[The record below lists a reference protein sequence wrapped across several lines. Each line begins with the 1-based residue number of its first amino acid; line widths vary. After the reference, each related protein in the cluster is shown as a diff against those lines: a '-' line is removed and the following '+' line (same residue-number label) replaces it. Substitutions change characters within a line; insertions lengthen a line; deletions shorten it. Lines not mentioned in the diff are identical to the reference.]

1 MTDDAFVTDGTGKT
15 AVDPQTDAATATPRQ
30 TISGWDHMSQEDR
43 FQQIASD
50 HGWVRAADAAGD
62 GAAPQSPPAA
72 STPDMGTGRT
82 TAEPLHNEA
91 GKSGPNTSPAPETPK
106 PTEPPVA
113 HAPDA
118 PRPDAAET
126 TPKVHTISNTIGAG
140 VSKDLYKSP
149 VDGVKGLVKGQYQ
162 VGSDLTGKALN
173 KLGVKT
179 GTKVLARAIPGVGS
193 LYAGYESY
201 KSFKDGNYIAG
212 VLNLIGVIPGPIGW
226 IGMGAAA
233 GWDMFKP
240 HTTYGMWDAPDGTNT
255 SMLPASAKD
264 VAGVKE
270 LDAKIREAQQA
281 TFSFQDGPAGTVWNE
296 NHPSPLALNTP
307 AVSTA
312 FTSWL
317 GGVADLFSQVDQTM
331 ASSGEPYF
339 QQYRHEMTPH
349 LQAMA
354 KLKEQIKPLTDQL
367 AVASAGG
374 QKCYQ
379 GVLDINKAARQ
390 QLANDGALTDQ
401 GAIFGPQAAIQGG
414 QSAIRDANDKLG
426 KLFDSAP
433 PTVIT
438 SKSPSA
444 APLSTEKGKTEKTP
458 ITTTAN
464 PTPLTAPEKKLESK
478 GDDLGKLLSG
488 LGNKGLG
495 GSPMGGS
502 PLGGSPLG
510 GGRGGAPLTPP
521 TSKPAEA
528 EPKKLLEDKKDDTK
542 KREEKSLPKPLAPHN
557 PVGPTPAPTNPAPGA
572 PAPGTP
578 KPAAGP
584 VDTTVDVKGKKIKF
598 PDAKTAKMAKLLAA
612 ADLNHPISLADA
624 AAQSGLTPPVPGQDP
639 GKQIPP
645 ADAKPGDFLVAGDK
659 HYMVL
664 GDGKFYDLAQYRT
677 VDASELPHD
686 MGSRAGYFRLNDPGA
701 AVAAAP
707 VSGPTS
713 GVPLSVPG
721 ATDAPTTPADT
732 SSAATP
738 AQPAAPHPPAG
749 APQSVPSGGSPGVP
763 KAGGAAPANAAAT
776 NTGTGTSVPSSTVHN
791 LDPAAV
797 K

>member
-1 MTDDAFVTDGTGKT
+1 MTDAFVTDGTGNT
-15 AVDPQTDAATATPRQ
+15 AAPPPFDPQTAAAPTGTHNGNGADPLDSGGQATPG
-30 TISGWDHMSQEDR
+30 SASASQ
-43 FQQIASD
+43 A
-50 HGWVRAADAAGD
+50 
-62 GAAPQSPPAA
+62 
-72 STPDMGTGRT
+72 
-82 TAEPLHNEA
+82 
-91 GKSGPNTSPAPETPK
+91 PK

-113 HAPDA
+113 PAPDA
-118 PRPDAAET
+118 TSADATKATPRPGS
-126 TPKVHTISNTIGAG
+126 ISNTIGAG

-149 VDGVKGLVKGQYQ
+149 IEGVNGLYKAQYQ
-162 VGSDLTGKALN
+162 VGSDLAGKALN
-173 KLGVKT
+173 KVGVKT
-179 GTKVLARAIPGVGS
+179 GAKVLARAIPGIGS
-193 LYAGYESY
+193 LYAGYEAY

-233 GWDMFKP
+233 AWDMFKP
-240 HTTYGMWDAPDGTNT
+240 HKTYGMWDAPDGTNT

-264 VAGVKE
+264 VAGVRE
-270 LDAKIREAQQA
+270 LDAKLREAQQNV
-281 TFSFQDGPAGTVWNE
+281 FSFQDGPAGTVWNE
-296 NHPSPLALNTP
+296 NHPSPLTLNSQ

-312 FTSWL
+312 FASWL
-317 GGVADLFSQVDQTM
+317 GGLSDLFAQIDQTM

-339 QQYRHEMTPH
+339 QQYRQELAPH

-367 AVASAGG
+367 AAASSGG

-379 GVLDINKAARQ
+379 GVLDINRAVRQ

-401 GAIFGPQAAIQGG
+401 GAISGPQVAIQSGT
-414 QSAIRDANDKLG
+414 SMLRDANDKIG

-433 PTVIT
+433 PVLIT

-444 APLSTEKGKTEKTP
+444 APSTTSEKGKTEKTP
-458 ITTTAN
+458 ITTAAN
-464 PTPLTAPEKKLESK
+464 TTPLAAPEKKLESK

-495 GSPMGGS
+495 GSPLGGS

-510 GGRGGAPLTPP
+510 GGHGGGTPLTSP
-521 TSKPAEA
+521 TSKPADT
-528 EPKKLLEDKKDDTK
+528 EPKKLVEDKKDDTK
-542 KREEKSLPKPLAPHN
+542 KREEKSLPKPLPTNN
-557 PVGPTPAPTNPAPGA
+557 PVVPGAPAPTTPAPGA

-584 VDTTVDVKGKKIKF
+584 ADTTVDVKGKKIKF
-598 PDAKTAKMAKLLAA
+598 PDAKVAKMAKLLAA
-612 ADLNHPISLADA
+612 ADPNHPISLADA

-645 ADAKPGDFLVAGDK
+645 AEAKPGDFVVAGDK

-664 GDGKFYDLAQYRT
+664 GDGKFYDLSQYKNI
-677 VDASELPHD
+677 DASELPHD
-686 MGSRAGYFRLNDPGA
+686 MGSRAGYFRLPDPGA
-701 AVAAAP
+701 AAVGQGP

-713 GVPLSVPG
+713 GVPFSVPG

-732 SSAATP
+732 STASGPA
-738 AQPAAPHPPAG
+738 AQPTAAHPPAG
-749 APQSVPSGGSPGVP
+749 AAQSVPSTGSPGVP
-763 KAGGAAPANAAAT
+763 KSGGSAPANAAAT
-776 NTGTGTSVPSSTVHN
+776 DTGGGSSVPSSTVHN

>member
-1 MTDDAFVTDGTGKT
+1 MTDAFVTDGTGNTT
-15 AVDPQTDAATATPRQ
+15 APPPFDPQTA
-30 TISGWDHMSQEDR
+30 
-43 FQQIASD
+43 
-50 HGWVRAADAAGD
+50 
-62 GAAPQSPPAA
+62 AAPAGTHNGNGADPLDSGGQTTPGSA
-72 STPDMGTGRT
+72 S
-82 TAEPLHNEA
+82 ASQA
-91 GKSGPNTSPAPETPK
+91 PK

-113 HAPDA
+113 PAPDA
-118 PRPDAAET
+118 TSADATKATPRPGS
-126 TPKVHTISNTIGAG
+126 ISNTIGAG

-149 VDGVKGLVKGQYQ
+149 IEGVKGLYKAQYQ
-162 VGSDLTGKALN
+162 VGSDLAGKALN
-173 KLGVKT
+173 KVGVKT
-179 GTKVLARAIPGVGS
+179 GAKVLARAIPGIGS
-193 LYAGYESY
+193 LYAGYEAY

-233 GWDMFKP
+233 AWDMFKP
-240 HTTYGMWDAPDGTNT
+240 HKTYGMWDAPDGTNT

-264 VAGVKE
+264 VAGVRE
-270 LDAKIREAQQA
+270 LDAKLREAQQNV
-281 TFSFQDGPAGTVWNE
+281 FSFQDGPAGTVWNE
-296 NHPSPLALNTP
+296 NHPSPLTLNSQ

-312 FTSWL
+312 FASWL
-317 GGVADLFSQVDQTM
+317 GGLSDLFAQIDQTM

-339 QQYRHEMTPH
+339 QQYRQELAPH

-367 AVASAGG
+367 AAASSGG

-379 GVLDINKAARQ
+379 GVLDINRAVRQ

-401 GAIFGPQAAIQGG
+401 GAISGPQVAIQSGT
-414 QSAIRDANDKLG
+414 SMLRDANDKIG

-433 PTVIT
+433 PVLIT

-444 APLSTEKGKTEKTP
+444 TPSTTTEKSKTEKTP

-464 PTPLTAPEKKLESK
+464 PTPLAAPEKKLESK

-495 GSPMGGS
+495 GSPLGGS

-510 GGRGGAPLTPP
+510 GGHGGGTPLTSP
-521 TSKPAEA
+521 TSKPADT
-528 EPKKLLEDKKDDTK
+528 EPKKLVEDKKDDTK
-542 KREEKSLPKPLAPHN
+542 KREEKSLPKPLPTNN
-557 PVGPTPAPTNPAPGA
+557 PVVPGAPAPTTPAPGA
-572 PAPGTP
+572 PAPAAP

-584 VDTTVDVKGKKIKF
+584 ADTTVDVKGKKIKF
-598 PDAKTAKMAKLLAA
+598 PDAKVAKMAKLLAA
-612 ADLNHPISLADA
+612 ADPNHPISLADA

-645 ADAKPGDFLVAGDK
+645 AEAKPGDFVVAGDK

-664 GDGKFYDLAQYRT
+664 GDGKFYDLSQYKT
-677 VDASELPHD
+677 IDASELPHD
-686 MGSRAGYFRLNDPGA
+686 MGSRAGYFRLPDPGA
-701 AVAAAP
+701 AAAGQGP

-713 GVPLSVPG
+713 GVPFSVPG

-732 SSAATP
+732 STGSGPA
-738 AQPAAPHPPAG
+738 AQPTAAHPPAG
-749 APQSVPSGGSPGVP
+749 APQSVPSTGSPGVP
-763 KAGGAAPANAAAT
+763 KSGGSAPANAAAT
-776 NTGTGTSVPSSTVHN
+776 DTGGGSSVPSSTVHN

>member
-1 MTDDAFVTDGTGKT
+1 MTEHASETDRDGQAPDPASSTSNADDTKPT
-15 AVDPQTDAATATPRQ
+15 
-30 TISGWDHMSQEDR
+30 SS
-43 FQQIASD
+43 
-50 HGWVRAADAAGD
+50 
-62 GAAPQSPPAA
+62 APQ
-72 STPDMGTGRT
+72 
-82 TAEPLHNEA
+82 AEATNVTKP
-91 GKSGPNTSPAPETPK
+91 TPK
-106 PTEPPVA
+106 LG
-113 HAPDA
+113 
-118 PRPDAAET
+118 
-126 TPKVHTISNTIGAG
+126 TIANTVGAG
-140 VSKDLYKSP
+140 VSKDLYQSP
-149 VDGVKGLVKGQYQ
+149 LDGVKGLFKAQYG
-162 VGSDLTGKALN
+162 VGSDLTGKALS

-179 GTKVLARAIPGVGS
+179 SAKVLARAIPGIGS
-193 LYAGYESY
+193 IYAGYEAY

-233 GWDMFKP
+233 AWDMFKP
-240 HTTYGMWDAPDGTNT
+240 HKTYGMWDAPDGTNT

-264 VAGVKE
+264 VAGVRE
-270 LDAKIREAQQA
+270 LDAKLREAQQNV
-281 TFSFQDGPAGTVWNE
+281 FSFQDGPAGTVWNE
-296 NHPSPLALNTP
+296 NHPSPLTLNSQ

-312 FTSWL
+312 FASWL
-317 GGVADLFSQVDQTM
+317 GGLSDLFAQIDQTM

-339 QQYRHEMTPH
+339 QQYRQELAPH

-367 AVASAGG
+367 AAASSGG

-379 GVLDINKAARQ
+379 GVLDINRAVRQ

-401 GAIFGPQAAIQGG
+401 GAISGPQVAIQSGT
-414 QSAIRDANDKLG
+414 SMLRDANDKIG

-433 PTVIT
+433 PVLIT

-444 APLSTEKGKTEKTP
+444 APSTTSEKSKTEKTP
-458 ITTTAN
+458 ITTAAN
-464 PTPLTAPEKKLESK
+464 TTPLAAPEKKLESK

-495 GSPMGGS
+495 GSPLGGS

-510 GGRGGAPLTPP
+510 GGHGGGTPLTSP
-521 TSKPAEA
+521 TSKPADT
-528 EPKKLLEDKKDDTK
+528 EPKKLVEDKKDDTK
-542 KREEKSLPKPLAPHN
+542 KREEKSLPKPLPTNN
-557 PVGPTPAPTNPAPGA
+557 PVVPGAPAPTTPAPGA
-572 PAPGTP
+572 PAPAAP

-584 VDTTVDVKGKKIKF
+584 ADTTVDVKGKKIKF
-598 PDAKTAKMAKLLAA
+598 PDAKVAKMAKLLAA
-612 ADLNHPISLADA
+612 ADPNHPISLADA

-645 ADAKPGDFLVAGDK
+645 AEAKPGDFVVAGDK

-664 GDGKFYDLAQYRT
+664 GDGKFYDLSQYKNI
-677 VDASELPHD
+677 DASELPHD
-686 MGSRAGYFRLNDPGA
+686 MGSRAGYFRLGDPGA
-701 AVAAAP
+701 AAAGQGP

-713 GVPLSVPG
+713 GVPFSVPG

-732 SSAATP
+732 STAGGPA
-738 AQPAAPHPPAG
+738 AQPTAAHPPAG
-749 APQSVPSGGSPGVP
+749 APQSVPSTGSPGVP
-763 KAGGAAPANAAAT
+763 KSGGSAPANAAAT
-776 NTGTGTSVPSSTVHN
+776 DTGGGSSVPSSTVHN